1 MVLTNQCLKHF
12 RKRLILSVPP
22 TVPEQVHIGLIEFGL
37 GINICGSTSGST
49 SKESACYAGDL
60 GLIPGLGRA
69 TGEENGYPS
78 QYSGLENFMDSMDVS
93 LSELWEL
100 VMDREAWRA
109 AIHGVTESDTTERL
123 I

>member
-1 MVLTNQCLKHF
+1 M
-12 RKRLILSVPP
+12 SVPP

-69 TGEENGYPS
+69 TGEENGYPF
-78 QYSGLENFMDSMDVS
+78 QYSGLENFMDCIVYGVAKSWTK
-93 LSELWEL
+93 LSDLHFTS
-100 VMDREAWRA
+100 
-109 AIHGVTESDTTERL
+109 IH
-123 I
+123 